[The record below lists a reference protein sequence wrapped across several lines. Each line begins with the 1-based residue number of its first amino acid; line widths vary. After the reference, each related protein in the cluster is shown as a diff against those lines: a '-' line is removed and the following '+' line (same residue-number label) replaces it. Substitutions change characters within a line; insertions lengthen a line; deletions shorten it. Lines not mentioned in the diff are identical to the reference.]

1 MRPRRGV
8 RAVDNILRLAR
19 ADFKRL
25 SANVMSIIIAVGL
38 VVVPSLF
45 AWYNIIACWNV
56 FDNTGNLTVAVA
68 NTDEGYKSDL
78 VPIRV
83 NVGDQV
89 VSALRAN
96 DQIDWVFTDEEDAID
111 GARSGRYYAA
121 VVIPPSF
128 SRDMLTFYTADAQH
142 ADIVYYTN
150 EKKSAIAPKI
160 TDKGADSV
168 SYQINAVFA
177 ETLSEVSLS
186 LAEAVSSFADS
197 EDWDGR
203 IAEVADHVRDMAG
216 AVDDTASVLSLYS
229 SLAQACQSLADDSA
243 ALAQKAA
250 STVDGT
256 LDAATSQAGAVPA
269 TVDALKGSAAQLS
282 DALEQSA
289 AGFDDVEEKVDALFA
304 TASEDVDAAA
314 ADLREHAETL
324 DSHASLYRQ
333 AADALAGLAG
343 RVPEALRPNLEAFA
357 SQVGAVADMSASM
370 AESLRGAADKLESG
384 DANIAEERD
393 QARACAAA
401 AREQIR
407 SMRDDYAANV
417 APGLEVLA
425 ADAGEAAERMGAI
438 VDDLRGTGDE
448 LAGAADS
455 ASEAMDSTSEKIAE
469 VATKLSAAAEDL
481 RTMAAGIDEALAS
494 GDREALRAVLGSDVD
509 VLSRALAMP
518 VGLERIAV
526 FPVENFG
533 SAMAPL
539 YTTLALFIGSLLILV
554 VVRPKVS
561 SAETRAAGLKD
572 AKPRQLFL
580 GRFAVMGA
588 LSLAQTTVMGLG
600 NWLFLGVQVAE
611 PVLFMIC
618 FWGAGLVF
626 TFLIYA
632 LVAAF
637 ANLGKAIAVLLLIVQ
652 VTGCGG
658 SFPLQLLPGF
668 IQAIS
673 PWLPATH
680 VVNAM
685 RAAMMGPYGND
696 FWVQMGEL
704 ALFLVP
710 AALLGLVLR
719 KPLEKFMEW
728 YVEQVESS
736 KLVG

>member
-8 RAVDNILRLAR
+8 RAVDNILRIAR
-19 ADFKRL
+19 ADFNRL

-56 FDNTGNLTVAVA
+56 FDNTGSLTVAVA

-78 VPIRV
+78 VPLRV

-186 LAEAVSSFADS
+186 LAESVSTFADS

-289 AGFDDVEEKVDALFA
+289 AGFDDVEGKVDALFA
-304 TASEDVDAAA
+304 TASEDVGAAA

-324 DSHASLYRQ
+324 DAQTSLYRQ

-357 SQVGAVADMSASM
+357 SRVGAVADMSASM

-393 QARACAAA
+393 QARADAAA

-417 APGLEVLA
+417 APGLEELA
-425 ADAGEAAERMGAI
+425 AGAGEAAERMGAI

-561 SAETRAAGLKD
+561 SAEARTAGLKD

-580 GRFAVMGA
+580 GRFAVMGGI
-588 LSLAQTTVMGLG
+588 SLAQTTVMGLG